1 MTCVLKAEM
10 LPRRSRINGV
20 VDAISVR
27 DVGIEIVFSASH
39 VNDVGIRRSK
49 CQRPNGRDRF
59 FIENWLPHCAAVS
72 CLPDASAIRPEIIDT
87 GISRHTGHG
96 VHLSGAKWPDHSPFH
111 FGIERFWNLLCAVD
125 YSHRKSRG
133 PQDRKSEKEDSK
145 HR

>member
-1 MTCVLKAEM
+1 MELENKDAAALNSMLDKSNRAALPEVPDPAARLRRRLRHSPEM
-10 LPRRSRINGV
+10 
-20 VDAISVR
+20 
-27 DVGIEIVFSASH
+27 
-39 VNDVGIRRSK
+39 
-49 CQRPNGRDRF
+49 
-59 FIENWLPHCAAVS
+59 
-72 CLPDASAIRPEIIDT
+72 DT
-87 GISRHTGHG
+87 GIPRHTGHG